1 MFEYLSIS
9 DSRLRSEG
17 HVPACWARLDPEPG
31 RRVDREGRPPVSRRL
46 RSPTAQAVRVTV
58 HESGAPSGF
67 RWNGR
72 HYEVQAV
79 LASWVEATSWWREL
93 GSAGSNG
100 RAAHRDVWRVEAVSR
115 TGTSGVYDLAV
126 VADAWRLLRISD

>member
-1 MFEYLSIS
+1 M
-9 DSRLRSEG
+9 
-17 HVPACWARLDPEPG
+17 
-31 RRVDREGRPPVSRRL
+31 SRRF

-67 RWNGR
+67 RWKGR
-72 HYEVQAV
+72 RYEVQEV
-79 LASWVEATSWWREL
+79 LACWVEATLWWREL

-126 VADAWRLLRISD
+126 VADAWQLLRISD